1 MEDITGRLR
10 ELLSDPESV
19 QQLSEL
25 AAMLREPS
33 EGSAADNAAPEENTA
48 PADGIPDFGKL
59 LAVGQMLA
67 QMQQDDENTA
77 LLLALKPHLSEKR
90 QQRVGKAVKLLRLCR
105 AASAMQENG
114 LLSELIGSF

>member
-1 MEDITGRLR
+1 MEDMTGRIR

-25 AAMLREPS
+25 AAMLRES
-33 EGSAADNAAPEENTA
+33 GDA
-48 PADGIPDFGKL
+48 PAETNAETSGTQAQTDSAPDFTKL

-67 QMQQDDENTA
+67 QVQQDDDNTA

-90 QQRVGKAVKLLRLCR
+90 QQRVGRAVRLLRLYR
-105 AASAMQENG
+105 AASALQENG
-114 LLSELIGSF
+114 LLSELLGSN